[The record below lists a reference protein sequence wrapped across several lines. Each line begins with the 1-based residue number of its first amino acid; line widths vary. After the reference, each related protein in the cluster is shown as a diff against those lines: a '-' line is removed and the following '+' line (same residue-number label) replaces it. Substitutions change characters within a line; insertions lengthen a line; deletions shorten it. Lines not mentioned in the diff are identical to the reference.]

1 MPSCCVSD
9 ILGNTPVYVARAA
22 LYTAVT
28 DRLRG
33 VDTPVRRRYPSCFP
47 PGPGIEYRMRLIRS
61 DAVDRAAP
69 LGAAGCGWCAGR
81 PTRDVTAS
89 EAAGAADAVA
99 RPATV
104 SVGSS
109 RSTRYMRALS
119 ISRDTAGHR
128 HGPRNRP
135 PTHAPATARED
146 VATGPPA
153 RTATATA
160 TPNRHAARPAPTPYE
175 PRPAACPAVP
185 SVAAVCRLPSSVAE
199 MRSGWIAGCP

>member
-33 VDTPVRRRYPSCFP
+33 VDTPAIPQLLPP
-47 PGPGIEYRMRLIRS
+47 PGPGIVFPARLIRS
-61 DAVDRAAP
+61 DAADRAAP

-109 RSTRYMRALS
+109 RSTRYTWSHARTFDP
-119 ISRDTAGHR
+119 SRDTAGHR

-135 PTHAPATARED
+135 PTHAPATTRGRRD
-146 VATGPPA
+146 GPTGKN
-153 RTATATA
+153 RHG
-160 TPNRHAARPAPTPYE
+160 NRHAEPPRGPPRAYALRTPPGGMPGGTLRGRCLPT
-175 PRPAACPAVP
+175 AVL
-185 SVAAVCRLPSSVAE
+185 R
-199 MRSGWIAGCP
+199 R

>member
-1 MPSCCVSD
+1 MWPAQLSTPRSPTASAVS
-9 ILGNTPVYVARAA
+9 I
-22 LYTAVT
+22 
-28 DRLRG
+28 
-33 VDTPVRRRYPSCFP
+33 RRRYPSCFLHP
-47 PGPGIEYRMRLIRS
+47 RARYRIPGSAYPIGRRGPR
-61 DAVDRAAP
+61 RAAGRCG
-69 LGAAGCGWCAGR
+69 LRLVRGATDTRRDRFGGCRCSGR
-81 PTRDVTAS
+81 GRET
-89 EAAGAADAVA
+89 
-99 RPATV
+99 ATV

-109 RSTRYMRALS
+109 RSTRYMRAFDLETPPV
-119 ISRDTAGHR
+119 TATAHATGHR
-128 HGPRNRP
+128 RTRQP
-135 PTHAPATARED
+135 PRED